1 MIMTT
6 TYNPF
11 TNPAYT
17 GTSTTVVFQPVEIR
31 AQTAWPGTPTRPL
44 NVQSAD
50 GSQLSRSEPV
60 HALINPRWYFKWMRV
75 IIEQMWA
82 RVFHIPAGVTTLI
95 SKDSCGASLVNAAEW
110 GLFIARP
117 ENQNLQVRAYSVLD
131 PRNVYPDPRGIQMY
145 TDPRCIETCRSQMW
159 ATVEANHAVELD
171 TCNMAQGSMV
181 FDSGH
186 VFYSIANTGT
196 SDQSIIVLNSRRRQ
210 DISDILDDPQ
220 TLIKRV

>member
-1 MIMTT
+1 MIMT

-17 GTSTTVVFQPVEIR
+17 GTDTTIVFQPVEIR
-31 AQTAWPGTPTRPL
+31 AQTAWPGTPVRPI
-44 NVQSAD
+44 NVVSPD

-82 RVFHIPAGVTTLI
+82 RVFHIPAGTTTLI

-110 GLFIARP
+110 GLFISRP
-117 ENQNLQVRAYSVLD
+117 EAENLVVNAYTVLD

-145 TDPRCIETCRSQMW
+145 TDPRCIETCRTQMW
-159 ATVEANHAVELD
+159 ATVEAGHATQLESWS
-171 TCNMAQGSMV
+171 MRQGSMV

-196 SDQSIIVLNSRRRQ
+196 TDQSLVVLNSRRRQ
-210 DISDILDDPQ
+210 DITDILDDPN
-220 TLIKRV
+220 TLIHRL